1 MEIFTEKLIEAIEQ
15 NRNSVD
21 STLITKKADINAD
34 VKVEGILPC
43 PVRVPL
49 LEGFNNWIEENKERL
64 QLNIEYDLQSAH
76 MV

>member
-1 MEIFTEKLIEAIEQ
+1 MLMLKW
-15 NRNSVD
+15 
-21 STLITKKADINAD
+21 
-34 VKVEGILPC
+34 EGILPC

-76 MV
+76 MGVNWLREKD